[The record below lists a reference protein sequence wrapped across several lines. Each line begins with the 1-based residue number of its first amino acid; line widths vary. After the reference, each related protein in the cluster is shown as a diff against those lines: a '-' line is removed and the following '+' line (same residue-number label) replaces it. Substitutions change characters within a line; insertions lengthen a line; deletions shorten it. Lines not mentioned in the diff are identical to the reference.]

1 VATELGTAYV
11 SIVAE
16 TSKLEAGVKAALDGS
31 GKHADIVGKDI
42 GKRISETAA
51 KAMKDGWRPDKN
63 LMDGIPDTKLD
74 RIGAHI
80 GQVIG
85 KGVVVG
91 LKANQLGKEFGGG
104 FSDGAKS
111 VGLGKVLAGW
121 KSELSGGGLAALGRT
136 AGKGLMMGFTGAA
149 AVGAAGIAGVI
160 GTAITGGF
168 DRLLTIDKSK
178 QKLKAL
184 GKSTAE
190 VADIVK
196 TVTDS
201 VTGTPFSLDQAFA
214 TAVQAI
220 GAGTTDIKRFMTDV
234 ADAAGFAGTDI
245 DRMGLIF
252 NQIQAKGKLTGEE
265 MMQLMEAGLPAK
277 SWIQQSYNMTADQF
291 DKMQKDGEITLD
303 MLQKSI
309 EDHAPGMGKALG
321 DSLSGSIDGMKTA
334 VARLGADFLAAI
346 FGGDASKATD
356 TMADSIQK
364 ITDKLNDMDA
374 WVKAHGPGIQQTFKT
389 IGTVVGGVF
398 TEMSKTISQFMS
410 DVKLLATGLADLV
423 GYAAGFD
430 EFMAK
435 FGLGDQDKGTS
446 LRNLQ
451 NSLLQFGNPNPAGQQ
466 GGGPNASRERRGL
479 PPVVGSNDGLKP
491 NAINLKDS
499 IAAAFP
505 QITNIGG
512 YRANDPYPD
521 HPSGRALDIMIPPEL
536 VGTEAG
542 KALGDQ
548 ITQYALNSGLAQ
560 YALWQQQNWK
570 PGQAPTGMENRGSA
584 TENHMDHVHVY
595 TAMQAMNS
603 ALSGGM
609 GSAPSPVQGG
619 APAGGDLLKRL
630 AGLGATYD
638 TGGWLPNGT
647 QVVTNATGKPELIL
661 NPDQQQKL
669 VDQGVDPAALLHGG
683 SNGAAPGPMQPN
695 APVPGEQGQGD
706 PNYGM
711 DFVRSLGFIPAAA
724 GSSGVAGT
732 SSLSKYIN
740 MGNSVVSG
748 LIDTGVNLANTAVSA
763 AIAAGAAAGS
773 FGSAAA
779 AAPAGQLAASYGL
792 QLLGNQG
799 KTISKYWFGL
809 AGIGADAAMETLSP
823 FGMPRWLGYD
833 YTSFAPQ
840 LGVQEA
846 ALSTVEKMGGDAIG
860 KAFAPNAAAG
870 GPAPMAGPAAPI
882 PVQSRD
888 VNLDATGPSSTSEAP
903 PPPLPTPKLPI
914 PGLFDEGGMLP
925 PGGIGINMTARPE
938 PVLTPQQWDAMMA
951 SPANSQG
958 GAPLVQNLYAQDM
971 QDAIRQLDKVKRRDM
986 MQYAGRP

>member
-1 VATELGTAYV
+1 MATELGTAYV

-16 TSKLEAGVKAALDGS
+16 TSKLEAGVKAALDGG

-42 GKRISETAA
+42 GKRISETAS
-51 KAMKDGWRPDKN
+51 KAMKDGWRPDKS

-104 FSDGAKS
+104 FADGAKS
-111 VGLGKVLAGW
+111 VGLGKVVAGW
-121 KSELSGGGLAALGRT
+121 KSELSGGGLATLGQT
-136 AGKGLMMGFTGAA
+136 AGKGLMMGLTGAA
-149 AVGAAGIAGVI
+149 AVGAAGIAGII

-168 DRLLTIDKSK
+168 NRLLTIDKSK

-184 GKSTAE
+184 GKSTGE
-190 VADIVK
+190 IADIVK

-252 NQIQAKGKLTGEE
+252 NQIQAKGKLAGDE

-277 SWIQQSYNMTADQF
+277 SWIQQSYNLTAAQF
-291 DKMQKDGEITLD
+291 DKMQQKGEITLD

-309 EDHAPGMGKALG
+309 EEHAPGMAKTLG
-321 DSLSGSIDGMKTA
+321 ESLQGSIDKMKTA
-334 VARLGADFLAAI
+334 IARVGADFLSAI
-346 FGGDASKATD
+346 FGGDSSKATD

-364 ITDKLNDMDA
+364 ITDKLNGVDT
-374 WVKAHGPGIQQTFKT
+374 WIKANGPGIQQTFQT
-389 IGTVVGGVF
+389 IGGAITTAFKAGSDAIG
-398 TEMSKTISQFMS
+398 SLMS
-410 DVKLLATGLADLV
+410 DIKLLANALSQIFGAMAGVDDFLSKIPGMGNNSQEAD
-423 GYAAGFD
+423 
-430 EFMAK
+430 K
-435 FGLGDQDKGTS
+435 
-446 LRNLQ
+446 LRQWQQSLQ
-451 NSLLQFGNPNPAGQQ
+451 NFGNPSPAGQQ
-466 GGGPNASRERRGL
+466 GGGANASRERRGL
-479 PPVVGSNDGLKP
+479 APIVGSNAGLKP
-491 NAINLKDS
+491 NAISLKDS

-560 YALWQQQNWK
+560 YALWQQQDWK
-570 PGQAPTGMENRGSA
+570 PGQAPTGMENRGSP
-584 TENHMDHVHVY
+584 TQNHMDHVHVY

-609 GSAPSPVQGG
+609 GSAGSPVQG
-619 APAGGDLLKRL
+619 GGDLLKRL
-630 AGLGATYD
+630 AGLGGTYD

-669 VDQGVDPAALLHGG
+669 ADQGVDPAALLHGG
-683 SNGAAPGPMQPN
+683 SNGAAPGPQQP
-695 APVPGEQGQGD
+695 AQGQGD
-706 PNYGM
+706 QGNYGM
-711 DFVRSLGFIPAAA
+711 DFVRSLGFIPASA
-724 GSSGVAGT
+724 GSTGVAGT
-732 SSLSKYIN
+732 SSLSKFIN

-748 LIDTGVNLANTAVSA
+748 VIDTGVNLANTAVSA
-763 AIAAGAAAGS
+763 AIMAGAAGGS
-773 FGSAAA
+773 FGAGAA
-779 AAPAGQLAASYGL
+779 AAPAADMAASYGI
-792 QLLGNQG
+792 QLAGNEA

-809 AGIGADAAMETLSP
+809 AGIGADALQEIMNP
-823 FGMPRWLGYD
+823 FGAPRWLGYD
-833 YTSFAPQ
+833 YTQFAPQ
-840 LGVQEA
+840 LNVQQ
-846 ALSTVEKMGGDAIG
+846 ALTSSVEKMGGDAISR
-860 KAFAPNAAAG
+860 AFPQNGAAPG
-870 GPAPMAGPAAPI
+870 GPAGPVTPSTMPGASAPL
-882 PVQSRD
+882 PQPSKD
-888 VNLDATGPSSTSEAP
+888 VNLDPTGPSSSSEAP
-903 PPPLPTPKLPI
+903 PAPLPTLKLPI
-914 PGLFDEGGMLP
+914 PGLFDEGGILP
-925 PGGIGINMTARPE
+925 PGGLGINMTARPE

-951 SPANSQG
+951 SPGQSQG